1 MKLLLNN
8 NIHDIEVPGTRQ
20 FANKVNLYPNSVDL
34 TLGQSGFDTPDP
46 IKNAMIEAI
55 QNNKM
60 RYTHNRGLIELREA
74 ISDYTKRRFNTYYN
88 PLTEIVVTNG
98 GSEGIDAV
106 FRAILNPGDE
116 VIMPSPTYLGY
127 EPIIKLCGAKT
138 ILVDTTATK
147 FIPTRELIEQAITN
161 KTKAVLFNYPTNP
174 TGTTLP
180 YDTIAELVEL
190 LKEKNIFIITDE
202 IYSEN
207 VYDGQHRSFME
218 FDEIRNQLIVING
231 LSKSHAM
238 TGARIGYV
246 LATPEIT
253 KEVTTIHLYNSIC
266 ASTPSQYGAIAAF
279 NEVKDELVMMN
290 TAYKQRRD
298 YIYARLKQMK
308 LAVEKPQGA
317 FYIFPDISA
326 YNEDSFQFC
335 MDLIENEQLAVV
347 PGKSFSKFG
356 EGYIRMS
363 FACKMEE
370 IEEACDRLER
380 FLSYYKG

>member
-1 MKLLLNN
+1 MKQLLNN

-147 FIPTRELIEQAITN
+147 FIPNRELIEQAITN

-218 FDEIRNQLIVING
+218 FDEIRNPLIVING

>member
-1 MKLLLNN
+1 M
-8 NIHDIEVPGTRQ
+8 
-20 FANKVNLYPNSVDL
+20 
-34 TLGQSGFDTPDP
+34 
-46 IKNAMIEAI
+46 
-55 QNNKM
+55 
-60 RYTHNRGLIELREA
+60 
-74 ISDYTKRRFNTYYN
+74 
-88 PLTEIVVTNG
+88 
-98 GSEGIDAV
+98 
-106 FRAILNPGDE
+106 
-116 VIMPSPTYLGY
+116 
-127 EPIIKLCGAKT
+127 
-138 ILVDTTATK
+138 
-147 FIPTRELIEQAITN
+147 
-161 KTKAVLFNYPTNP
+161 
-174 TGTTLP
+174 
-180 YDTIAELVEL
+180 
-190 LKEKNIFIITDE
+190 KEKNIFIITDE

-218 FDEIRNQLIVING
+218 FDEIRNPLIVING